1 MTGTTEDAATL
12 LAQARRQRAR
22 GRWRPMAV
30 LALAAAAGLVWALT
44 RDPGAAGPQWV
55 TEAAAIRPL
64 TVTVTATGT
73 VQPTTQVEISSELSG
88 TVAAVEVDYNDRV
101 EAGQPLARLDDTK
114 LRAQLANA
122 EASAAAA
129 TARLAQAEATL
140 REAEANYLTEAELDR
155 RGVSSQRSV
164 TAYET
169 AFAQARAA
177 VDIARAELSLAQAN
191 LALHRA
197 DLDKAV
203 IRSPIRGVVLDRA
216 VDAGQIVAASLQA
229 PRLFTLAEDLARMQ
243 LQVDV
248 DEADI
253 GRVAVGQTASF
264 TVDAFPDRVFPA
276 AIAQVRFAPETSDG
290 VVTYKAIL
298 TVDNADL
305 ALRPGMTATATIT
318 VAHHEAALVVPN
330 AALRFTPPV
339 AAGEDSRTGG
349 LLGLILP
356 RAPAAAPP
364 PDPGAPRRIW
374 VLRDGAP
381 VAVPVTTGDTDGRVT
396 AILSGDLAPGAAV
409 IIDQA
414 ATGVP

>member
-1 MTGTTEDAATL
+1 MLRLLLVLVNPEAAY
-12 LAQARRQRAR
+12 
-22 GRWRPMAV
+22 
-30 LALAAAAGLVWALT
+30 VWALT

-55 TEAAAIRPL
+55 TEAVAIRPL

-73 VQPTTQVEISSELSG
+73 VQPTTQVDVSSELSG
-88 TVAAVEVDYNDRV
+88 TVAAVEVDYNDSV

-155 RGVSSQRSV
+155 RGVSTQRSV

-177 VDIARAELSLAQAN
+177 VDIARADLSLAQAN

-197 DLDKAV
+197 DLAKAV

-229 PRLFTLAEDLARMQ
+229 PTLFTLAEDLARMQ

-276 AIAQVRFAPETSDG
+276 TIAQVRFAPETSDG

-305 ALRPGMTATATIT
+305 ALRPGMTATATVT
-318 VAHHEAALVVPN
+318 VAHQDAALVVPN

-339 AAGEDSRTGG
+339 AAEDEGSRGGG
-349 LLGLILP
+349 LLGLIMP
-356 RAPAAAPP
+356 RAPVPAPP
-364 PDPGAPRRIW
+364 LDPGAPRQVW
-374 VLRDGAP
+374 VLRDGTP
-381 VAVPVTTGDTDGRVT
+381 VAVPVTTGDTDGRIT

-409 IIDQA
+409 ITDQA
-414 ATGVP
+414 ETDAP